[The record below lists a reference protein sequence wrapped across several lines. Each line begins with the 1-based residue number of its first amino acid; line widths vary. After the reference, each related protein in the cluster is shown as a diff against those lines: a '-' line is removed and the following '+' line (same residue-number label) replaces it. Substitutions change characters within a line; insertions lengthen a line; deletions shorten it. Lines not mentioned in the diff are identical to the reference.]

1 MKYTLNKLKTKTT
14 NNFKVNDITLDLEIP
29 KFDNFKDYVIT
40 NNSNIKIDISLRKEN
55 ITSSIGLTLDKYKEV
70 NLTIPKNI
78 KIEEPIIFEYNFNE
92 NDNLV
97 DYFNITYEED
107 SSADIII
114 IYKSTSKSSN
124 FHFYKE
130 NLINKANSFGT
141 ITLINLLND
150 NSYNFYSIENETLK
164 NSNITHNI
172 IDLGGKIRLSNMI
185 SNLVEEKSK
194 NTLNNIYLGVKD
206 NIIDNNYYLTN
217 KCPNTTNIIRAEGSL
232 DDNSHKTFRGIID
245 FIKGSRGSVG
255 DEKENCILLSDN
267 VVSRSLPE
275 LLCGEEDV
283 IGAHGVSTG
292 KVSQSK
298 LFYLMS
304 RGFDEVAAKKLIIF
318 ANFSSIINKIPSD
331 DIQDEVKKFIDK
343 KII

>member
-29 KFDNFKDYVIT
+29 KFNNFKDYVIT
-40 NNSNIKIDISLRKEN
+40 NNSNIKIAISQKEES

-70 NLTIPKNI
+70 NLVIPKNI
-78 KIEEPIIFEYNFNE
+78 KIEAPIIFEYDFND

-97 DYFNITYEED
+97 DYFNIIYEEN
-107 SSADIII
+107 SSANIII
-114 IYKSTSKSSN
+114 IYRSLSESSN

-130 NLINKANSFGT
+130 NLINKANSFGSL
-141 ITLINLLND
+141 TLINLLND
-150 NSYNFYSIENETLK
+150 SSYNFYSIENETLK
-164 NSNITHNI
+164 DSNITHNI
-172 IDLGGKIRLSNMI
+172 IDLGGRVRLSNMI
-185 SNLVEEKSK
+185 SNLVEAKSK

-206 NIIDNNYYLTN
+206 NIIDNNYYLIN
-217 KCPNTTNIIRAEGSL
+217 KCPNTANIIRAEGSL

-245 FIKGSRGSVG
+245 FIKGSSGSVG
-255 DEKENCILLSDN
+255 DEKENCILLSDDAI
-267 VVSRSLPE
+267 SRSLPE

-283 IGAHGVSTG
+283 VGVHGVSTG

-318 ANFSSIINKIPSD
+318 ANFSSTISKIPSN
-331 DIQDEVKKFIDK
+331 DIQEEVKEFIDK
-343 KII
+343 EIN